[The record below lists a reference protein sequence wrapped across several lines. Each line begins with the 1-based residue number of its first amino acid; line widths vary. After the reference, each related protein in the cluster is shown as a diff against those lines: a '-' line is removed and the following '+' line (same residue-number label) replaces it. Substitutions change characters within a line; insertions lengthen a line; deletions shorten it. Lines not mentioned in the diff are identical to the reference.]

1 MSQLSFGPPGD
12 RAGRRTSDPVAWLSL
27 AVAVAGL
34 VAMVLVSPSLLPAP
48 LRELVGLAP
57 ERLASAPDV
66 DGIGTY
72 AFMAHQPND
81 PDAPVAYDPC
91 RPLKVRINPELAPP
105 GGVEI
110 VREAMDRVSAA
121 TGLVLQYD
129 GSTTERPRW
138 DNEFAP
144 SFLGQVRTRPA
155 LVSWAEESEVPELEG
170 DVAGIGGSLAVRT
183 ELGPARYV
191 TGGVTLDA
199 ATFRMLADRPD
210 GAAEMRAIVLHELGH
225 LVGLAHVDDPNELM
239 HGDNLG
245 LLDFGPGDRAGLAR
259 VGSGS
264 CR

>member
-1 MSQLSFGPPGD
+1 MSFGPPGD
-12 RAGRRTSDPVAWLSL
+12 HDRRRTSDPVAWISL
-27 AVAVAGL
+27 AVAVVGL

-48 LRELVGLAP
+48 VRELVGLAP

-66 DGIGTY
+66 DGTGTY
-72 AFMAHQPND
+72 AFMAHQPDD

-129 GSTTERPRW
+129 GSTTERPSW

-210 GAAEMRAIVLHELGH
+210 GDAEMRAIVLHELGH
-225 LVGLAHVDDPNELM
+225 LVGLAHVDDPGELM
-239 HGDNLG
+239 HGDNVG

-259 VGSGS
+259 VGSGT